1 MNNKSKKYNVHQTL
15 TIILN
20 ENKGNKYKLSIF
32 QYLWLL
38 PPPSKHLRH
47 NIQTRFQREKKFLFW
62 IFGCF
67 SKRQLKFFLMCWL
80 RRVPF
85 LFLKFTSFLK
95 LIHIFLWC
103 VDLESKNSPSP
114 SPLFDGWAYISFPPA
129 FVFFG
134 KISFSLDHFWICFRS
149 QNSHCLYFQT
159 MRKWKIKW
167 AFH

>member
-85 LFLKFTSFLK
+85 LFLKFTSFFKVNSYFSLVCWLGKQK
-95 LIHIFLWC
+95 L
-103 VDLESKNSPSP
+103 
-114 SPLFDGWAYISFPPA
+114 PL
-129 FVFFG
+129 
-134 KISFSLDHFWICFRS
+134 SFSFVWWLSIYFLPTRICLFG
-149 QNSHCLYFQT
+149 QDFF
-159 MRKWKIKW
+159 IIG
-167 AFH
+167 